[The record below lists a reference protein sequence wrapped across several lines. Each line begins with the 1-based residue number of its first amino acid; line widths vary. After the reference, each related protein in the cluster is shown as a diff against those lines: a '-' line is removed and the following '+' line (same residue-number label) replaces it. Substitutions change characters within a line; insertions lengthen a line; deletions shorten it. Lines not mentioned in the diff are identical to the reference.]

1 MLKIPYG
8 KHFISKSD
16 ISAVNDVLN
25 SAHITQGPLV
35 TNFENK
41 LLKKVDAKYG
51 VAVNSATSALHVA
64 CLSLGI
70 KKGDIVW
77 TSPITFVASA
87 NCAKFCGAEIDFVDV
102 DNYGLMSVKSLE
114 KKLIQAKKN
123 KSLPKV
129 VIPVHLAGSSCDMKK
144 IKMLSVKFGF
154 YLIEDASHAIGGE
167 YNKSKVGSCKYSDIC
182 VFSFHPV
189 KIITTAEGGLATTNN
204 DIFARKMRL
213 FSSHGITKNN
223 DEFDFKNQGSWHYEQ
238 QMLGYNYRMNELQ
251 AALGISQIKRL
262 KKIVNERNKIYQIYK
277 KELNDLNISVLEIP
291 KNVRSSVHLAIIK
304 VNINLHK
311 ELFERLRLAGIGV
324 QLHYQPVHL
333 QPYYR
338 RLGFKEGDFI
348 NSENYAKQAITVPL
362 YPGLGKNKQKF
373 IINKIKS
380 IFNHINV

>member
-1 MLKIPYG
+1 M
-8 KHFISKSD
+8 
-16 ISAVNDVLN
+16 
-25 SAHITQGPLV
+25 
-35 TNFENK
+35 
-41 LLKKVDAKYG
+41 
-51 VAVNSATSALHVA
+51 
-64 CLSLGI
+64 
-70 KKGDIVW
+70 
-77 TSPITFVASA
+77 
-87 NCAKFCGAEIDFVDV
+87 
-102 DNYGLMSVKSLE
+102 
-114 KKLIQAKKN
+114 
-123 KSLPKV
+123 
-129 VIPVHLAGSSCDMKK
+129 
-144 IKMLSVKFGF
+144 
-154 YLIEDASHAIGGE
+154 
-167 YNKSKVGSCKYSDIC
+167 
-182 VFSFHPV
+182 